1 MRLHRPDPAPQAT
14 PIAQNRRRGLALLVL
29 VGWAMTDASDATE
42 AHGDPLAHYRW
53 KARVLVVLA
62 ADPASPE
69 VIEQKRQ
76 FERLTGGAQ
85 ERDLVLVQ
93 ALAGSPEAKA
103 LRALTCVSARRPS
116 GRCWLA
122 RMAGR
127 SSAQTGRSAAL
138 NSRRRSTPCQ
148 CGRTKCA
155 NAPAFVRR
163 RASQVGP

>member
-1 MRLHRPDPAPQAT
+1 
-14 PIAQNRRRGLALLVL
+14 
-29 VGWAMTDASDATE
+29 MTDASDATE

-62 ADPASPE
+62 ADRASPE

-76 FERLTGGAQ
+76 FERLKGGAQ

-103 LRALTCVSARRPS
+103 LRAHLRVGQEAS

-127 SSAQTGRSAAL
+127 GSAQTGRSAAM
-138 NSRRRSTPCQ
+138 NSRRRSTSCQ